1 MFSVLTRAS
10 AQVTQRASALWT
22 ASCDE
27 AAESAGQSLDELE
40 KSMEAEEAEKRLD
53 EAKAALYE
61 STHVLN
67 GKDEDMGHR
76 FILGAMWIM
85 TRLCARC

>member
-1 MFSVLTRAS
+1 MLCRKEFETFEREE
-10 AQVTQRASALWT
+10 R
-22 ASCDE
+22 
-27 AAESAGQSLDELE
+27 
-40 KSMEAEEAEKRLD
+40 EAEEAEKRLD

-76 FILGAMWIM
+76 VILGAMWIM